1 METCTIPKK
10 CTFCSKKIG
19 IVNTY
24 NCKCSKA
31 FCTSHRMPESHQCT
45 YMDQYKIDGRQQ
57 LENQLTKVVAQKIIS
72 C

>member
-1 METCTIPKK
+1 MDTSKK

-45 YMDQYKIDGRQQ
+45 YMEQFKIDGRRQ
-57 LENQLTKVVAQKIIS
+57 LESQLTKVVAEKIIS